1 MLEPCKEKYVTRWE
15 YRTIDFGELPPRVR
29 PLTVLNTA
37 GGQGW
42 ELVAIVANN
51 VAYLKRPIGQGS
63 RATKVSEADNRS

>member
-1 MLEPCKEKYVTRWE
+1 MTRWE

-51 VAYLKRPIGQGS
+51 VAYLKRPIDKASQ
-63 RATKVSEADNRS
+63 TIKVSAADDRS